1 MTIRFIRPWNGYN
14 LGARVTLSGA
24 EETRLIGLGIA
35 RSDYVGDNPSPKHLE
50 VLTDSAQGIAS
61 EAGGLVPT
69 IGDTPTAGPIP
80 AAVTLPTRAD
90 VVIHGASFDG
100 CVAAIAAA
108 RMGCSVVVL
117 EPGTDYGGMPASG
130 LGQQDWRGSS
140 YGGMTP
146 IVAEIFRGACLR
158 YGIDPQ
164 TANLTQWAFTGKP
177 FHDEITALLILAGVR
192 VYLGWRPKE
201 SSAVTKLGK
210 ATKSVVFQRTSDATV
225 QATIAADQWIDAYH
239 HPDVARQAGVTFVT
253 GRESSAEY
261 TEANNGVTAASFTW
275 NVSGY
280 VIPGNTGSGLLPN
293 VEGAALETAGAADA
307 RVMPPCVRIIMT
319 QTAGDGVAMP
329 EPDMSYYDPAR
340 YEFMRRLFVANHY
353 TKLQG
358 TSAEGGTPVFS
369 AYALADGRRAWNNA
383 TLGLNAIGLHQEY
396 ATAYDYAT
404 RDAIDYRLRQYHLG
418 LFYFL
423 RTSPDVPQAIKDE
436 LATWKLKDGERY
448 GPDGIPFLTY
458 HREVLRMRGE
468 YVLTQG
474 DVMGTRLPSEPV
486 LYGPYKPD
494 VHYVSLR
501 ATAASQVV
509 AEGLVQSLS
518 NPTYYGIDRRVSLP
532 KRSES
537 TNIQVSHCVSST
549 HIGWASVRID
559 PVLGGIGEMC
569 GIRAALAIKNG
580 LTIHEIS
587 GESLR
592 SLLRFIDVP
601 ATVMLISGTADV
613 ADATTQ
619 TVTGGTIDFVGAWT
633 YRAGFGFGIL
643 AGNAWDDN
651 GSSKGSKSVKF
662 KPTVSA
668 GRHKVQIYMPPISG
682 ASADATVEVKHA
694 RGTDTLVL
702 DLGGG
707 GDWMFRKLGEYYF
720 AGDGSDYVKFINTG
734 TGQCRVKGLAVTAIT
749 A

>member
-1 MTIRFIRPWNGYN
+1 LIVALPIVFEGRTGAQIAGDLNAE
-14 LGARVTLSGA
+14 LGALGA
-24 EETRLIGLGIA
+24 EVESLHGYI
-35 RSDYVGDNPSPKHLE
+35 YP
-50 VLTDSAQGIAS
+50 
-61 EAGGLVPT
+61 AG
-69 IGDTPTAGPIP
+69 TAPN
-80 AAVTLPTRAD
+80 TTAD
-90 VVIHGASFDG
+90 VVVYGASFDG

-108 RMGCSVVVL
+108 RMGCSVLVL
-117 EPGTDYGGMPASG
+117 EPGSDVGGMPASG

-164 TANLTQWAFTGKP
+164 AANLSQWAFTGRP
-177 FHDEITALLILAGVR
+177 FYDEIVDLLITSGVK

-201 SSAVTKLGK
+201 TGAVSKLGK
-210 ATKSVVFQRTSDATV
+210 VTRSVIFQQTADSSAQV
-225 QATIAADQWIDAYH
+225 SIQADQWIDAYH
-239 HPDVARQAGVTFVT
+239 HPDVARQAGVSFVT
-253 GRESSAEY
+253 GRESSAEF
-261 TEANNGVTAASFTW
+261 TETNNGVTAASYTW

-280 VIPGNTGSGLLPN
+280 VIAGNAGSGLLPN
-293 VEGAALETAGAADA
+293 IESTALEAAGTADS

-319 QTAGDGVAMP
+319 QAVGDGVDMP
-329 EPDMSYYDPAR
+329 DPDMAFYNASR
-340 YEFMRRLFVANHY
+340 YEFMRRLFSAGNF

-358 TSAEGGTPVFS
+358 TSSEGGTPVFA
-369 AYALADGRRAWNNA
+369 AYQLADGRRAFNNS
-383 TLGLNAIGLHQEY
+383 TVGLNAIGLHQAY
-396 ATAYDYAT
+396 ASAYAYAD
-404 RDAIDYRLRQYHLG
+404 RDALDYLIRQYHLG

-423 RTSPDVPQAIKDE
+423 RTSPNVPAPIKTE
-436 LATWKLKDGERY
+436 LAGWKLVAGERY
-448 GPDGIPFLTY
+448 AADGIPFLTY
-458 HREVLRMRGE
+458 HRETLRMRGE

-474 DVMGTRLPSEPV
+474 DVMSTRLPSDPV
-486 LYGPYKPD
+486 LYGVYKPD

-501 ATAASQVV
+501 ATAASQVI
-509 AEGLVQSLS
+509 AEGLVQNVS

-537 TNIQVSHCVSST
+537 TNIQVSHCISST
-549 HIGWASVRID
+549 HIGWASARID

-569 GIRAALAIKNG
+569 GIRAALAIKGG
-580 LTIHEIS
+580 LTIHEIT
-587 GESLR
+587 GDQLR
-592 SLLRFIDVP
+592 SLLLYIEAP

-613 ADATTQ
+613 TGGTTQ
-619 TVTGGTIDFVGAWT
+619 TVTGGTIEFVGAWT

-651 GSSKGSKSVKF
+651 GSSKGAKSVTF

-668 GRHKVQIYMPPISG
+668 GRHAVRIYMPPISG

-707 GDWMFRKLGEYYF
+707 GDWMFRRLGEFYF
-720 AGDGSDYVKFINTG
+720 VGDGSDYIKFVNTG
-734 TGQCRVKGLAVTAIT
+734 TGQCRVKGLAVQAV
-749 A
+749 